1 MESGHKRI
9 YYLDFKNLNAEAILS
24 DLKDSPWDSAFVFD
38 DVDDRLY
45 ALELILSE
53 VVKKSIFLKNKSKKG
68 RKQSSRL
75 GLIRIL

>member
-45 ALELILSE
+45 ALKLILSE
-53 VVKKSIFLKNKSKKG
+53 VVKKSIFLKNKSSG

>member
-24 DLKDSPWDSAFVFD
+24 DLKDSPWDSVFVFD

-53 VVKKSIFLKNKSKKG
+53 VVKRSIFLKNKSSG

>member
-9 YYLDFKNLNAEAILS
+9 YYLDFKNLNAEAILT

-53 VVKKSIFLKNKSKKG
+53 VVKKSIFLKNKSSG

>member
-53 VVKKSIFLKNKSKKG
+53 VVKKSIFLKNKSSG

-75 GLIRIL
+75 ELIRIL

>member
-53 VVKKSIFLKNKSKKG
+53 VVKKSIFLKNKSSG
-68 RKQSSRL
+68 RKKSSRL